1 MQLFAKQ
8 PGVAPH
14 RFESCTFRQF
24 YATLAQW
31 IVQRNSSPFD
41 AGSSP
46 VCRSSFF
53 NHHGASN
60 ANILGFLCCVFGS
73 LQRMASRIMRKL
85 FLKAYIAMLI
95 YSIGVWEKEYKR
107 GNPNERLVIRFEQDC
122 RMNKLK
128 QLESK
133 L

>member
-8 PGVAPH
+8 PGVVPH

-46 VCRSSFF
+46 VCRSSFLT
-53 NHHGASN
+53 
-60 ANILGFLCCVFGS
+60 ITEQVMQTFLVISVVSFACSVEWIVESC
-73 LQRMASRIMRKL
+73 AKL
-85 FLKAYIAMLI
+85 F
-95 YSIGVWEKEYKR
+95 
-107 GNPNERLVIRFEQDC
+107 
-122 RMNKLK
+122 
-128 QLESK
+128 
-133 L
+133 